1 MAEATGN
8 PATGLVWARW
18 IGRVLVLLWA
28 LFLVIL
34 WIREG
39 IPDIKAHTWS
49 GMFLVFLIL
58 TVVAIVMVFIAWNYN
73 VVGGIL
79 LILEAIAGTVIYYTS
94 QSLLPHAGTCTY
106 VCMAS
111 LPFLAGIF
119 FILGRPTGKAVKPA
133 GG

>member
-28 LFLVIL
+28 LFMMIL

-58 TVVAIVMVFIAWNYN
+58 AVVAIVMVFIAWNYN

-79 LILEAIAGTVIYYTS
+79 LILEAIAGTAICYTS
-94 QSLLPHAGTCTY
+94 QSLLPPAGIWTY
-106 VCMAS
+106 VTLAS
-111 LPFLAGIF
+111 LPFLAGVF
-119 FILGRPTGKAVKPA
+119 FILGRPRGKAAKPA